1 MTQHQHRL
9 GFDDP
14 DSLTRDGQLS
24 VVRARGEGVEPFDT
38 SLFAGFD
45 SMKALTY
52 TASIPMIVGLLRDF
66 DYADFEC
73 IFGHQ
78 GILRPEIT
86 DIFGFQNTV
95 DEKLNKAFVAVE
107 TSDERRQALFDSVA
121 KNRARFFVVKDRIA
135 HAKIYLLERD
145 DLRRVVVG
153 SANLSETA
161 FSGRQAETPRAVRQ
175 RRYRVGSLQD
185 AVRGGPQRR
194 RQSNGAARQG
204 DPGGAHTDRRDA
216 GVQGGGGEPAGRA
229 HLRSRRER
237 AGSRGIAAEGVGDR
251 RKGGGVHSADL
262 WPRCDPTETGTF
274 P

>member
-24 VVRARGEGVEPFDT
+24 VVRARGERVEPFDT

-78 GILRPEIT
+78 GILRPEVT

-95 DEKLNKAFVAVE
+95 DERLNKAFVAVE
-107 TSDERRQALFDSVA
+107 TSDERKQALFDSVA

-145 DLRRVVVG
+145 DLRRVIVG

-161 FSGRQAETPRAVRQ
+161 FSGRQAETLVLFDNDDTA
-175 RRYRVGSLQD
+175 
-185 AVRGGPQRR
+185 
-194 RQSNGAARQG
+194 
-204 DPGGAHTDRRDA
+204 
-216 GVQGGGGEPAGRA
+216 
-229 HLRSRRER
+229 
-237 AGSRGIAAEGVGDR
+237 
-251 RKGGGVHSADL
+251 
-262 WPRCDPTETGTF
+262 W
-274 P
+274 

>member
-95 DEKLNKAFVAVE
+95 DEKL
-107 TSDERRQALFDSVA
+107 TRRS
-121 KNRARFFVVKDRIA
+121 
-135 HAKIYLLERD
+135 
-145 DLRRVVVG
+145 
-153 SANLSETA
+153 S
-161 FSGRQAETPRAVRQ
+161 
-175 RRYRVGSLQD
+175 
-185 AVRGGPQRR
+185 
-194 RQSNGAARQG
+194 
-204 DPGGAHTDRRDA
+204 
-216 GVQGGGGEPAGRA
+216 
-229 HLRSRRER
+229 RSRRR
-237 AGSRGIAAEGVGDR
+237 TSAGRPCSTVSRRTGPASSWSKTG
-251 RKGGGVHSADL
+251 SL
-262 WPRCDPTETGTF
+262 TPRYTCWSETTCGE
-274 P
+274 